1 MILPDLGLLR
11 RRRDLR
17 LLVGGSTVSSI
28 GTAFTQVALAVQVFD
43 LTDSTV
49 AVGLLGVAQFIPI
62 VALAL
67 IGGALADAF
76 DRRKLIFGAELASA
90 FVSAAL
96 LINALLPVAAAVG
109 CCTWP
114 RRCSRRRAP
123 CCGRR
128 WTRCCRGSSSATS
141 SRRRRAISW
150 SLMSISGI
158 VGPALA
164 GVVIAPAAWR
174 PPTRSTSCRS
184 SARWRA
190 FALMRTPPP
199 PPDAEPPSLRG
210 VVEGVKYAWSRQEIL
225 GSYAIDMSAMFFA
238 MPFALFPAVA
248 ERYGGTEV
256 VGLLWAAPAVG
267 AIVAMLTSGWSA
279 RVHHNGRAIVF
290 AAAGLGRV
298 HRAVRVR
305 GLALARAAGA
315 GVGGRG
321 GRDQRHL
328 PWRAVERDDP
338 GPAARPARGA
348 GDDLVVVGAA
358 ARQRARGLR
367 RVVARASG
375 RRSSPVARSSSW
387 AASRS
392 LPRCR
397 GSGTTTRE
405 REVGARPRR

>member
-28 GTAFTQVALAVQVFD
+28 GTAFTQVALTIQVYD

-67 IGGALADAF
+67 IGGALADSF
-76 DRRKLIFGAELASA
+76 DRRKLIFGAELASG

-96 LINALLPVAAAVG
+96 LINALVPSPQLWLLYVAATLFAAASAVLRPPLDALL
-109 CCTWP
+109 P
-114 RRCSRRRAP
+114 RLVEREELKA
-123 CCGRR
+123 
-128 WTRCCRGSSSATS
+128 AT
-141 SRRRRAISW
+141 AISW
-150 SLMSISGI
+150 SLMSVSGI

-164 GVVIAPAAWR
+164 GLVIAAGGVK
-174 PPTRSTSCRS
+174 
-184 SARWRA
+184 SAYAIDVVTFFGSLTA

-199 PPDAEPPSLRG
+199 PSDADPPSLRG

-248 ERYGGTEV
+248 EQYGGAEV

-267 AIVAMLTSGWSA
+267 AIVAMLTSGWSV

-290 AAAGLGRV
+290 AAAGWGAFIALFGFADSLWL
-298 HRAVRVR
+298 AVV
-305 GLALARAAGA
+305 ALAFAGA
-315 GVGGRG
+315 ADAISGIF
-321 GRDQRHL
+321 
-328 PWRAVERDDP
+328 
-338 GPAARPARGA
+338 RGA
-348 GDDLVVVGAA
+348 LWNETIPDRLRGRLAGLEMISWSSGPLLGNARAGFGASLFGLGPSIVIGGVMVVAACAALAA
-358 ARQRARGLR
+358 ALPKFWNYDSRA
-367 RVVARASG
+367 
-375 RRSSPVARSSSW
+375 
-387 AASRS
+387 
-392 LPRCR
+392 
-397 GSGTTTRE
+397 
-405 REVGARPRR
+405 